1 MKILKIY
8 GVRHLMEWQCVI
20 VQNGIKFHFAFTD
33 GATTGYGVT
42 PARYRTPNP
51 VLQQV
56 IEQSDY
62 FKSGK
67 IFLEKKIVLEKDP
80 EIAPKTAEEKA
91 EIKSATVIK
100 VACLDDAKE
109 YLSEQFGVSGTK
121 MRSKDSILK
130 AAEAHNIKF
139 EGLD

>member
-1 MKILKIY
+1 MKVLKIY

-20 VQNGIKFHFAFTD
+20 IHNGAKFHFAFTD

-42 PARYRTPNP
+42 PARFRTTNP

-56 IEQSDY
+56 IEQSNY

-67 IFLEKKIVLEKDP
+67 IFLEKKIILEKDA
-80 EIAPKTAEEKA
+80 EIAPKTAEEA
-91 EIKSATVIK
+91 EVK

-109 YLSEQFGVSGTK
+109 YLSEQFGVSGAK

>member
-1 MKILKIY
+1 MKVLKIY

-20 VQNGIKFHFAFTD
+20 IHNGAKFHFAFTD

-42 PARYRTPNP
+42 PARFRTTNP

-56 IEQSDY
+56 IEQSNY

-67 IFLEKKIVLEKDP
+67 IFLEKKIILEKDA
-80 EIAPKTAEEKA
+80 EIAPKTAEEA
-91 EIKSATVIK
+91 EVKTVTVVK

-109 YLSEQFGVSGTK
+109 YLSEQFGVSGAK